1 MELKNPFDERFLAG
15 IDLLI
20 KDEKVKNA
28 SRFSTSIGAY
38 ANLVSDIKKGKRSVT
53 MEQVAT
59 TIGVYNLN
67 ANFFFKEKES
77 LYDETDLD
85 DNSKV
90 LNKAEKNSGIQAGN
104 KSMNIQGGKG
114 GVHNNGTIMQAA
126 GNIINELPK
135 KFQKETID
143 FFKEVQTRIT
153 TQEDRIEALKKIA
166 DEAKEDVRKKDDII
180 HGKDNIIHEKDAE
193 IKELHKEL
201 IVNLKEKLS
210 DKKKK

>member
-90 LNKAEKNSGIQAGN
+90 LNKAERNSGIQTGS
-104 KSMNIQGGKG
+104 KSMNVHGGKG

-143 FFKEVQTRIT
+143 FFKEVQARIT
-153 TQEDRIEALKKIA
+153 TQEERIETLKKIA
-166 DEAKEDVRKKDDII
+166 DEAREDVRK
-180 HGKDNIIHEKDAE
+180 KDNIIHEKDAE

-210 DKKKK
+210 DKKQK

>member
-38 ANLVSDIKKGKRSVT
+38 ANLISDIKKGKRSVT

-77 LYDETDLD
+77 LYDEPDLD
-85 DNSKV
+85 DNSSV
-90 LNKAEKNSGIQAGN
+90 LNKAEKNSGIQTGS

-153 TQEDRIEALKKIA
+153 TQEERIETLKKIA
-166 DEAKEDVRKKDDII
+166 DEAREDVRR
-180 HGKDNIIHEKDAE
+180 KDNIIHEKDAE

-210 DKKKK
+210 DKKQK